1 MLSEGP
7 VTMVRQRSARQ
18 HKQPVNQLAHGEAT
32 LGERVADNAASG
44 IGSWW
49 FLAIQSV
56 IIAVWIAINSVE
68 FFTHK
73 WDIYPFI
80 LLNLAFTI
88 QAAFTGPVLL
98 LSGNRQAQKDRL
110 RLEHTAEVAEAA
122 EKATLEILS
131 EIERNTEATL
141 KVLDHLKKRRA
152 GQGGAEAEAPPPPAP
167 PTHTPRRLPP
177 SPHHPPRAH

>member
-1 MLSEGP
+1 MATNTATQTAREKL
-7 VTMVRQRSARQ
+7 ARQ
-18 HKQPVNQLAHGEAT
+18 HKHPVNQLFHDEAT
-32 LGERVADNAASG
+32 LGERVADKAASG

-49 FLAIQSV
+49 FLGIQSV
-56 IIAVWIAINSVE
+56 FIAIWITLNGFE

-122 EKATLEILS
+122 EKATLEILE

-141 KVLDHLKKRRA
+141 QVLDHLKKRRA
-152 GQGGAEAEAPPPPAP
+152 ARG
-167 PTHTPRRLPP
+167 T
-177 SPHHPPRAH
+177 

>member
-1 MLSEGP
+1 MATQTSVPTARER
-7 VTMVRQRSARQ
+7 MARQ
-18 HKQPVNQLAHGEAT
+18 HKHPVNQLFHDEAT
-32 LGERVADNAASG
+32 LGERVADKAASG

-49 FLAIQSV
+49 FLGIQS
-56 IIAVWIAINSVE
+56 IFIAIWIVLNTIE
-68 FFTHK
+68 FSTHK

-122 EKATLEILS
+122 EKATLEILE

-141 KVLDHLKKRRA
+141 QVLDQLKKRRA
-152 GQGGAEAEAPPPPAP
+152 ARG
-167 PTHTPRRLPP
+167 T
-177 SPHHPPRAH
+177 

>member
-1 MLSEGP
+1 MAAETSSP
-7 VTMVRQRSARQ
+7 TARQRVARQ
-18 HKQPVNQLAHGEAT
+18 HKHPVNQLFHDEAT
-32 LGERVADNAASG
+32 LGERVADKAATG

-49 FLAIQSV
+49 FLGIQSV
-56 IIAVWIAINSVE
+56 FIAIWIVVNTIE

-73 WDIYPFI
+73 WDVYPFI

-122 EKATLEILS
+122 EKATLEILE

-141 KVLDHLKKRRA
+141 QVLEHLKKRRTA
-152 GQGGAEAEAPPPPAP
+152 RGA
-167 PTHTPRRLPP
+167 
-177 SPHHPPRAH
+177 

>member
-1 MLSEGP
+1 MSVESS
-7 VTMVRQRSARQ
+7 VTTARERVASQ
-18 HKQPVNQLAHGEAT
+18 HKHPVNQLFHDEAT
-32 LGERVADNAASG
+32 LGERVADKAASG

-49 FLAIQSV
+49 FLGIQSV
-56 IIAVWIAINSVE
+56 FIAIWISLNTFE
-68 FFTHK
+68 FLTHK

-122 EKATLEILS
+122 EKATLEILE

-141 KVLDHLKKRRA
+141 LVLDHLKKRRIA
-152 GQGGAEAEAPPPPAP
+152 RG
-167 PTHTPRRLPP
+167 T
-177 SPHHPPRAH
+177 

>member
-1 MLSEGP
+1 MAARTSVP
-7 VTMVRQRSARQ
+7 TARQ
-18 HKQPVNQLAHGEAT
+18 KVAREHKHPVNQLFHDEAT
-32 LGERVADNAASG
+32 IGERVADKASSG

-49 FLAIQSV
+49 FLGIQSV
-56 IIAVWIAINSVE
+56 FIAIWITINSIE

-73 WDIYPFI
+73 WDVYPFI

-98 LSGNRQAQKDRL
+98 LSGNRQAQKYRL

-122 EKATLEILS
+122 EKATIEILE

-141 KVLDHLKKRRA
+141 QVLDHLKKRRA
-152 GQGGAEAEAPPPPAP
+152 ARG
-167 PTHTPRRLPP
+167 T
-177 SPHHPPRAH
+177 

>member
-1 MLSEGP
+1 MAAETSLP
-7 VTMVRQRSARQ
+7 TARQ
-18 HKQPVNQLAHGEAT
+18 MVAGQHKHPVNQLFHDEAT
-32 LGERVADNAASG
+32 VGERVADKAAAG

-49 FLAIQSV
+49 FLGIQSV
-56 IIAVWIAINSVE
+56 FIAFWIALNTFE

-122 EKATLEILS
+122 EKATLEILE
-131 EIERNTEATL
+131 EIDRNTEATL
-141 KVLDHLKKRRA
+141 QVLDHIKKRR
-152 GQGGAEAEAPPPPAP
+152 EA
-167 PTHTPRRLPP
+167 RR
-177 SPHHPPRAH
+177 A

>member
-1 MLSEGP
+1 MATETAIP
-7 VTMVRQRSARQ
+7 TTRQKLARE
-18 HKQPVNQLAHGEAT
+18 HKHPVNQLFHDEAT
-32 LGERVADNAASG
+32 VGERVADKAASG

-49 FLAIQSV
+49 FLGIQSV
-56 IIAVWIAINSVE
+56 FIAIWIVLNTIE

-73 WDIYPFI
+73 WDVYPFI

-122 EKATLEILS
+122 EKATLEILE

-141 KVLDHLKKRRA
+141 QVLEHLKKRRA
-152 GQGGAEAEAPPPPAP
+152 ARG
-167 PTHTPRRLPP
+167 T
-177 SPHHPPRAH
+177 

>member
-1 MLSEGP
+1 MAAESS
-7 VTMVRQRSARQ
+7 VTTARERVARQ
-18 HKQPVNQLAHGEAT
+18 HKHPVNQLFHDEAT
-32 LGERVADNAASG
+32 LGERVADKAATG

-49 FLAIQSV
+49 FLGIQSV
-56 IIAVWIAINSVE
+56 FIAFWIVLNTIE

-73 WDIYPFI
+73 WDVYPFI

-110 RLEHTAEVAEAA
+110 RLEHTAEVAEMA
-122 EKATLEILS
+122 EKATVEILE

-141 KVLDHLKKRRA
+141 KVLEHLKKRRTA
-152 GQGGAEAEAPPPPAP
+152 RGGGQA
-167 PTHTPRRLPP
+167 
-177 SPHHPPRAH
+177 

>member
-1 MLSEGP
+1 MATQST
-7 VTMVRQRSARQ
+7 VTTARQRVARQ
-18 HKQPVNQLAHGEAT
+18 HKHPVNQLFHDEAT
-32 LGERVADNAASG
+32 LGEKVADKAASG

-49 FLAIQSV
+49 FLGVQSIFIAI
-56 IIAVWIAINSVE
+56 WIALNSIE

-110 RLEHTAEVAEAA
+110 RLEHTAEVAELA
-122 EKATLEILS
+122 EKATLEILE

-141 KVLDHLKKRRA
+141 QVLDHLKMRRA
-152 GQGGAEAEAPPPPAP
+152 SRG
-167 PTHTPRRLPP
+167 T
-177 SPHHPPRAH
+177 

>member
-1 MLSEGP
+1 MAAETS
-7 VTMVRQRSARQ
+7 VQTARERVASQ
-18 HKQPVNQLAHGEAT
+18 HKHPVNQLFHDEAT
-32 LGERVADNAASG
+32 LGERVADKAASG

-49 FLAIQSV
+49 FLGIQSV
-56 IIAVWIAINSVE
+56 FIAIWIVLNTIE

-122 EKATLEILS
+122 EKATLEILE

-141 KVLDHLKKRRA
+141 QVLDHLKKRRA
-152 GQGGAEAEAPPPPAP
+152 ARGA
-167 PTHTPRRLPP
+167 
-177 SPHHPPRAH
+177 